1 MSSKTTMNTTIHTH
15 IEHLSNQ
22 LIKRSDLQPNADWVK
37 QALFNVPRH
46 HFIEQYYDDGAPD
59 GIVQVGS
66 PNPTPEQL
74 GQIYSD
80 RGMMIRKE
88 PHSAASQPNL
98 IFGMLRD
105 LQLTHG
111 HKVLEV
117 GTGSGWNA
125 GLIAF
130 TVGDDSLVHSIDLQA
145 DLVEKARQHLNS
157 VGFNRVN
164 LKAGDGGLG
173 WDGETFDRII
183 VTVGSADIPPAWI
196 QSLTDDGILVM
207 PLKTKGVGDPILQ
220 LHKRDDKLTGKFT
233 QGAGFMNLQGN
244 FKSDSENALE
254 PSSDPVVEALLQ
266 EEPTTV
272 PFPTVFGTD
281 CAFWLRLNGVPM
293 QTLWE
298 YKGQRG
304 MHVALLD
311 KELPALYVPQ
321 SVYSTNVG
329 KCMDVY
335 GNSQLVDRFIEGIEE
350 WVNLGSPKLT
360 DYHIELINPAES
372 DDTAPYHYINQR
384 PNATLRFS
392 LKDASISQN

>member
-1 MSSKTTMNTTIHTH
+1 MNSTIHTH
-15 IEHLSNQ
+15 IENLFNQ

-46 HFIEQYYDDGAPD
+46 HFIEQYYDDSEPD

-74 GQIYSD
+74 KQIYSD
-80 RGMMIRKE
+80 RGMMIREE
-88 PHSAASQPNL
+88 PHSAASQPSL
-98 IFGMLRD
+98 IFGMLKD
-105 LQLTHG
+105 LQLTHE

-130 TVGDDSLVHSIDLQA
+130 SVGDDSRVYSIDLQT
-145 DLVEKARQHLNS
+145 DLVEKARQYLNS

-196 QSLTDDGILVM
+196 QSLTDDGVLVM
-207 PLKTKGVGDPILQ
+207 PLKTNGVGDPILQ
-220 LHKRDDKLTGKFT
+220 LHKQGDKLTGKFT

-244 FKSDSENALE
+244 FKSDSESALE

-272 PFPTVFGTD
+272 PFPTAFGTD
-281 CAFWLRLNGVPM
+281 CAFWLRLNGVSM
-293 QTLWE
+293 QTLWG
-298 YKGQRG
+298 YKGQHG
-304 MHVALLD
+304 IYPVLLD

-321 SVYSTNVG
+321 QVYSTKTG
-329 KCMDVY
+329 KRMDVY
-335 GNSQLVDRFIEGIEE
+335 GDPQLVEHFIEGIEE
-350 WVNLGSPKLT
+350 WVSLGSPKLT

-372 DDTAPYHYINQR
+372 DDTASYHYIDQR

-392 LKDASISQN
+392 LKDASISRD

>member
-1 MSSKTTMNTTIHTH
+1 MNTTIHTH

-22 LIKRSDLQPNADWVK
+22 LIKRSDLQPNTDWVK

-46 HFIEQYYDDGAPD
+46 YFIEQYYDDGAPD

-66 PNPTPEQL
+66 PTPTPEQL
-74 GQIYSD
+74 EQIYSD
-80 RGMMIRKE
+80 RGMMIREE

-145 DLVEKARQHLNS
+145 DLVEKARHHLNS

-220 LHKRDDKLTGKFT
+220 LHKQGNKLTGKFT

-272 PFPTVFGTD
+272 PFSTVFGTD

-304 MHVALLD
+304 MYPVLLD

-321 SVYSTNVG
+321 SVYSTKTG
-329 KCMDVY
+329 KRMDVY
-335 GNSQLVDRFIEGIEE
+335 GNPQLVDRFIEGIEE
-350 WVNLGSPKLT
+350 WVSVGSPKLT
-360 DYHIELINPAES
+360 DYHIELINSAELN
-372 DDTAPYHYINQR
+372 DTTLYHYIDQR

-392 LKDASISQN
+392 LKDASTSRD